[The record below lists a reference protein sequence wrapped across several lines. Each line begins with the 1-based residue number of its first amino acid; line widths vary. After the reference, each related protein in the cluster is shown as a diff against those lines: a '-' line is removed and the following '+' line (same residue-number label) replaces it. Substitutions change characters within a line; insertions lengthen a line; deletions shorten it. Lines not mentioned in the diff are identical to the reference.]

1 MLFLFGR
8 MILISYLCNLIMKIM
23 KIKRFN
29 ESFSDLLEDPM
40 GFGQIGEMQENAV
53 YLEKDESAWGEDDEY
68 MIYLG
73 PCDNEDTLSDSISF
87 TDEFIEDNLK
97 SVGITNYELYCSENV
112 HILHFDSMQEANTK
126 FDALVNKLT
135 SDGYQIKN

>member
-29 ESFSDLLEDPM
+29 ESFNDLLEDPM
-40 GFGQIGEMQENAV
+40 GFGKIGEIQQNAV

-87 TDEFIEDNLK
+87 TNEFIEDNLK
-97 SVGITNYELYCSENV
+97 SVGITNYELYCSENA

>member
-1 MLFLFGR
+1 
-8 MILISYLCNLIMKIM
+8 MILIAYLCNLIMKIM

-29 ESFSDLLEDPM
+29 ESFNDLLEDPM
-40 GFGQIGEMQENAV
+40 GFGKIGEIQQNAV

-87 TDEFIEDNLK
+87 TNEFIEDALN
-97 SVGITNYELYCSENV
+97 SVGITNYELYCSENA
-112 HILHFDSMQEANTK
+112 HILHFDSMQEANNK

>member
-1 MLFLFGR
+1 
-8 MILISYLCNLIMKIM
+8 MKIM

-29 ESFSDLLEDPM
+29 ESFNDLLEDPM
-40 GFGQIGEMQENAV
+40 GFGKIGEIQQNAV

-87 TDEFIEDNLK
+87 TDEFIEDTLN
-97 SVGITNYELYCSENV
+97 SVGITNYELYCSENA
-112 HILHFDSMQEANTK
+112 HILHFDSMQEANNK

>member
-1 MLFLFGR
+1 MR
-8 MILISYLCNLIMKIM
+8 
-23 KIKRFN
+23 IKRFN
-29 ESFSDLLEDPM
+29 ESFNDLLEDPM
-40 GFGQIGEMQENAV
+40 GFGKIGEIQQDVV
-53 YLEKDESAWGEDDEY
+53 YLEKDESAWGEDDRY

-73 PCDNEDTLSDSISF
+73 PCDDEDTLSDYISF
-87 TDEFIEDNLK
+87 TDKFIEDNLK
-97 SVGITNYELYCSENV
+97 SVGITNYELYCSENA